1 MKNLLIRRPMIEQA
15 GTQSQEIHIQF
26 PSIEVRHCTAF
37 GGSVQDD
44 VAGLLISPSFNQH
57 EESPDSKTGD
67 GTRKY
72 SKSGDLSFTPPS
84 ASL

>member
-37 GGSVQDD
+37 GGSVQETSLDGSFSK
-44 VAGLLISPSFNQH
+44 VIKQAKQTHKRIKQGHSNLPTVILNAGYNSNF
-57 EESPDSKTGD
+57 
-67 GTRKY
+67 
-72 SKSGDLSFTPPS
+72 
-84 ASL
+84 